1 MFCAMFTDYF
11 SRAAEQTDRVGL
23 GPSHT
28 VRQICDP
35 PYPCIPS
42 DFFLASRTRQ
52 TTAPDPVPDEVIS
65 PRLAQRRA
73 NYIEWCHAYGPA
85 VFPLPMSTILQ
96 EDSDNMTKDFATVA
110 KEWLAEETL
119 SMQRKYLASCDH
131 PNLSFG
137 LIPLDQALRVDLAL
151 ATRIWCCA
159 ICHMILF
166 WPTVLAHPCARN
178 PRSSALAVNLYI
190 DSLRDVDSVIKACG
204 KDPATILVA
213 DMDFCPS
220 TLR

>member
-1 MFCAMFTDYF
+1 
-11 SRAAEQTDRVGL
+11 
-23 GPSHT
+23 
-28 VRQICDP
+28 
-35 PYPCIPS
+35 
-42 DFFLASRTRQ
+42 
-52 TTAPDPVPDEVIS
+52 
-65 PRLAQRRA
+65 
-73 NYIEWCHAYGPA
+73 
-85 VFPLPMSTILQ
+85 MSTILQ
-96 EDSDNMTKDFATVA
+96 EDSDNMTKDFAIVA

-213 DMDFCPS
+213 DMDFCPVRLTCDTCAHENRREQVNAWKVFTWRAAVRFDFVCVS
-220 TLR
+220 FQLIFYS